1 MKNNNAGS
9 ERRKFVRLSRE
20 YVLQYEEFRFSTQ
33 KISNY
38 EGTTENI
45 SAGGVLIETE
55 EEYSTGTLLKLK
67 IRVPDWEKCKSEF
80 LKIDQTSLSEPFV
93 VLGKVVR
100 VKKILPQG
108 YEIGLHFVSIDE
120 DHRQALRRYL
130 EGELEKGEFNIE

>member
-1 MKNNNAGS
+1 MKNNTAGP

-20 YVLQYEEFRFSTQ
+20 YVIQYGEFRFSTE

-38 EGTTENI
+38 QGTTENI

-55 EEYSTGTLLKLK
+55 EEYSAGTLLKLK

-80 LKIDQTSLSEPFV
+80 LKLNQTSLSEPFV

-108 YEIGLHFVSIDE
+108 YEIGLHFVSVDA
-120 DHRQALRRYL
+120 DHQDALRRYINGQL
-130 EGELEKGEFNIE
+130 RP